1 MRDHLIFEQLHKI
14 FSNDFKLVNEELE
27 AISGL
32 FKNIPLS
39 EPTKKSFLEKS
50 FKRKSAYYACL
61 VNSNI
66 DTLLIPEYLETKLS
80 RNILIKKET
89 EQFFKSIDNF
99 RLHTIQNT
107 ASIYECILFSEEAEQ
122 NNSFDLFSNQAP
134 ESASCPE
141 DLKLIFE
148 QWTEDFK
155 AYSPLETIFYSIL
168 DWHAFNNYSFSN
180 KRQIL
185 LYLNYQLWKQYGN
198 IFQKLDLESSL
209 FHSWSLD
216 TLNPINA
223 IKSLI
228 TSIQENIVAMKLE
241 LRELYNDQISF
252 RRLNS
257 KQKIVSNFIFNK
269 NFKLNLNIDGG
280 SIANNSIIKQI
291 QKKGFVDFFEL
302 SQHTDLQQQ
311 KKNLSVLIE
320 SEILELSQIEGVTGL
335 YLNTSFNNKNN
346 NLYKFQNIRMN
357 KNSGKMDDFFN
368 QSISNP
374 IVPIEKL
381 IVTAEPELEVTAMR
395 HKAFF
400 G

>member
-27 AISGL
+27 SISGL

-39 EPTKKSFLEKS
+39 ETTKKSFLEKS
-50 FKRKSAYYACL
+50 FKNKSAYYACL

-107 ASIYECILFSEEAEQ
+107 ASVYECILFSEEAEQ

-141 DLKLIFE
+141 GLKLIFE

-168 DWHAFNNYSFSN
+168 DWHAYNQFSFSN
-180 KRQIL
+180 RRQIL

-198 IFQKLDLESSL
+198 IFQKLDLEASL
-209 FHSWSLD
+209 FNHWSLEALD
-216 TLNPINA
+216 SIKA
-223 IKSLI
+223 IKIILKRSQAHLLPI
-228 TSIQENIVAMKLE
+228 GFIQYFNVCFFTH
-241 LRELYNDQISF
+241 RY
-252 RRLNS
+252 
-257 KQKIVSNFIFNK
+257 VSNPPFLVK
-269 NFKLNLNIDGG
+269 
-280 SIANNSIIKQI
+280 S
-291 QKKGFVDFFEL
+291 
-302 SQHTDLQQQ
+302 
-311 KKNLSVLIE
+311 
-320 SEILELSQIEGVTGL
+320 
-335 YLNTSFNNKNN
+335 
-346 NLYKFQNIRMN
+346 
-357 KNSGKMDDFFN
+357 
-368 QSISNP
+368 
-374 IVPIEKL
+374 
-381 IVTAEPELEVTAMR
+381 
-395 HKAFF
+395 
-400 G
+400 

>member
-14 FSNDFKLVNEELE
+14 FSSDFKLVNEELE

-32 FKNIPLS
+32 FKNIPLNETS
-39 EPTKKSFLEKS
+39 KRNFLEKS

-61 VNSNI
+61 VNPNI

-89 EQFFKSIDNF
+89 EQYFKSIDNF
-99 RLHTIQNT
+99 RLHTIQNS
-107 ASIYECILFSEEAEQ
+107 ASIYECILFNEDAEQ

-141 DLKLIFE
+141 DLKLVFE
-148 QWTEDFK
+148 QWAEDFK
-155 AYSPLETIFYSIL
+155 AYSPLETILYSIL
-168 DWHAFNNYSFSN
+168 DWHAFNKYSFSN
-180 KRQIL
+180 KRQML
-185 LYLNYQLWKQYGN
+185 LYLNFQLWKQFGN

-209 FHSWSLD
+209 FHNWSIETLD
-216 TLNPINA
+216 PIKA
-223 IKSLI
+223 IKSI
-228 TSIQENIVAMKLE
+228 IFAIQEDIVAMKLE
-241 LRELYNDQISF
+241 LRELYNEQINF
-252 RRLNS
+252 KRLNS
-257 KQKIVSNFIFNK
+257 KQKIVSNFVFNK

-311 KKNLSVLIE
+311 KKALSVLIE
-320 SEILELSQIEGVTGL
+320 SDILELCQLEGVVGL

-346 NLYKFQNIRMN
+346 YLYKFQNIRLN
-357 KNSGKMDDFFN
+357 ENVSRIDDFFN

-381 IVTAEPELEVTAMR
+381 IVTPEPVLEVTAKR
-395 HKAFF
+395 QKAFF

>member
-39 EPTKKSFLEKS
+39 ETTKRSFLERS

-89 EQFFKSIDNF
+89 EQYFRSIDNF
-99 RLHTIQNT
+99 KLHTIQNT
-107 ASIYECILFSEEAEQ
+107 SAVYECILFNEEAEQ
-122 NNSFDLFSNQAP
+122 SNSFDLFSNQAP

-168 DWHAFNNYSFSN
+168 DWHAFNNFSFSN
-180 KRQIL
+180 RRQIL

-198 IFQKLDLESSL
+198 IFQKLDLEASL
-209 FHSWSLD
+209 FNNWSLE
-216 TLNPINA
+216 TLDPIKA
-223 IKSLI
+223 IKSIL
-228 TSIQENIVAMKLE
+228 TAIQEDLVAMKLE
-241 LRELYNDQISF
+241 LRDLYNEQINF
-252 RRLNS
+252 KRLNS
-257 KQKIVSNFIFNK
+257 KQKIVSNFIFDK
-269 NFKLNLNIDGG
+269 SFKLHFNLDSG

-291 QKKGFVDFFEL
+291 QKKGFVDFCEL
-302 SQHTDLQQQ
+302 SQHADLLQQ
-311 KKNLSVLIE
+311 KKTLSALIE
-320 SEILELSQIEGVTGL
+320 SDILELSQIDGVVGL
-335 YLNTSFNNKNN
+335 YLNTSFNNKKGH
-346 NLYKFQNIRMN
+346 LYKFQNIRSN
-357 KNSGKMDDFFN
+357 ENSTIIDEFFN

-381 IVTAEPELEVTAMR
+381 IVTAEPVLEVTAKR
-395 HKAFF
+395 QKAFF

>member
-39 EPTKKSFLEKS
+39 ETTKRSFLERS

-89 EQFFKSIDNF
+89 EQYFRSIDNF
-99 RLHTIQNT
+99 KLHTIQNT
-107 ASIYECILFSEEAEQ
+107 SAVYECILFNEESEQ
-122 NNSFDLFSNQAP
+122 SNSFDLFSNQAP

-357 KNSGKMDDFFN
+357 ENSGKMDDFFN